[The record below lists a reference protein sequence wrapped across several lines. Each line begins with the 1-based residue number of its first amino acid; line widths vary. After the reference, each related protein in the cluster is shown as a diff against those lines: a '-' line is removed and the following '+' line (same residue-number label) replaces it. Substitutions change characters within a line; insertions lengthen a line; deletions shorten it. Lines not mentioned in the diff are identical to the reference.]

1 MTTIWYTRCPAP
13 TAASVAIR
21 QGWLDEEFAP
31 DGIAVRSLADAPDEK
46 LRHAH
51 YSHDHPA
58 LFRFGGYVPPLM
70 AQSRGVE
77 MKVIGMAWHDRVS
90 GFFALPESG
99 PGAAKT

>member
-90 GFFALPESG
+90 GFFALPESDS
-99 PGAAKT
+99 GAAKT